1 MPTNRS
7 TDALKKARQDFEARE
22 EARYGGLTGRI
33 KQDKRADSGYVADF
47 NIGLDEIGPQGLQ
60 IKEALPQAWLIDILG
75 KTQENKE
82 IPTWTAEKD
91 GYLEVILHRDKQLV
105 RLKGQLELLMARPCD
120 RCLQN
125 LSYEFQKSW
134 ELHFLPAP
142 LNLET
147 EFNLGIGDMGE
158 AHAHLPV
165 SDDVESGPDAYYY
178 EGERLD
184 LLAALLEEVFL
195 NLPSYIRCADPQVL
209 TPEGGCSDRSDQG
222 VWSPKSQPK
231 WVDPRWAGL
240 LEMKDKLPEN

>member
-1 MPTNRS
+1 MPSNKS

-33 KQDKRADSGYVADF
+33 QDDKRTESGYVADF
-47 NIGLDEIGPQGLQ
+47 IIGLDEIGPQGLQ
-60 IKEALPQAWLIDILG
+60 IKEVLPQSWLADILG
-75 KTQENKE
+75 KAQENKE
-82 IPTWTAEKD
+82 IPVWLAEKD
-91 GYLEVILHRDKQLV
+91 GNLAITLQRDKQLV
-105 RLKGQLELLMARPCD
+105 RLKGNLGLFLGRCCD
-120 RCLQN
+120 RCLNN
-125 LSYEFQKSW
+125 LKFEFKKPW

-147 EFNLGIGDMGE
+147 EYNLGIGDMGE

-165 SDDVESGPDAYYY
+165 SDDVDHGPDAYYY
-178 EGERLD
+178 DGERID

-195 NLPSYIRCADPQVL
+195 NLPSYVRCGDPQVVA
-209 TPEGGCSDRSDQG
+209 PAASCSDHADQG
-222 VWSPKSQPK
+222 TWSPKNQKK